1 MSCRCRKAA
10 NLEWGIVNGEPT
22 ARVRRFFIRHSPFA
36 ILLPPRELDTP
47 HATRHSARMKTKGD
61 VVYLTEKEW
70 NAFKEQ
76 EHQERLA
83 HRARVTSG
91 ELTAAEANRE
101 ASIFAHVPSIAEV
114 PLNFDHI
121 LRNARSIRL
130 APKKHGGRKS
140 KTVRA

>member
-1 MSCRCRKAA
+1 M
-10 NLEWGIVNGEPT
+10 
-22 ARVRRFFIRHSPFA
+22 
-36 ILLPPRELDTP
+36 LPPRELDTLP
-47 HATRHSARMKTKGD
+47 ATRHNARMKTKGD
-61 VVYLTEKEW
+61 VIYLTEKEW

-83 HRARVTSG
+83 LSARVARG
-91 ELTAAEANRE
+91 EITALEANRE
-101 ASIFAHVPSIAEV
+101 ASIFAHVPSVAEV

-121 LRNARSIRL
+121 LRNTRSIRL

>member
-1 MSCRCRKAA
+1 MS
-10 NLEWGIVNGEPT
+10 NSEWRIRGPG
-22 ARVRRFFIRHSPFA
+22 ARILHSPLD

-47 HATRHSARMKTKGD
+47 PATRHSPRMKTKGD
-61 VVYLTEKEW
+61 VIYLTEKEW

-83 HRARVTSG
+83 LSARVARG
-91 ELTAAEANRE
+91 EITALEANRE

-114 PLNFDHI
+114 PLNFDLI
-121 LRNARSIRL
+121 LRNARTIRL